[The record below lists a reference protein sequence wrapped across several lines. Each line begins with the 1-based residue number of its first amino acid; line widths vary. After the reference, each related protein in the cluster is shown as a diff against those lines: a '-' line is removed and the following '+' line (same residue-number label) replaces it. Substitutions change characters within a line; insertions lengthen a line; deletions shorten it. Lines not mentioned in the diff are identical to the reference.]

1 MGDVL
6 IKRGTD
12 AARRDGTLGT
22 PAQGEPIYCTDNKTL
37 FIGDGSTAGGLP
49 ASKPSA
55 MVTLY
60 ANSTQNINSAATGN
74 KMLWD
79 VHTSGVGTAQSG
91 GATVCDILHSNSSNK
106 HKITLNTAGIY
117 AISCTI
123 AVDATSSTPTRW
135 NGIMRVEFDRSSSL
149 TEIGPQGKG
158 GYLRESS
165 GQDETSLTIPA
176 FSYSF
181 NAGDFFYVKVDRE
194 STTSAAVD
202 TTALASTLFIQRL
215 A

>member
-1 MGDVL
+1 
-6 IKRGTD
+6 
-12 AARRDGTLGT
+12 
-22 PAQGEPIYCTDNKTL
+22 
-37 FIGDGSTAGGLP
+37 
-49 ASKPSA
+49 
-55 MVTLY
+55 
-60 ANSTQNINSAATGN
+60 
-74 KMLWD
+74 
-79 VHTSGVGTAQSG
+79 
-91 GATVCDILHSNSSNK
+91 
-106 HKITLNTAGIY
+106 
-117 AISCTI
+117 
-123 AVDATSSTPTRW
+123 
-135 NGIMRVEFDRSSSL
+135 MRVEFDRSSSL